1 MSFPPKNRHPRNWH
15 QAHRQISDKHDA
27 LVVKM
32 FDNAN
37 SQNRERNLPKT
48 RFPSAPN
55 ALFGE
60 KARPRTTNKACL
72 HRKRN
77 LFWPQK
83 SLDYTTN
90 KACFSRYSYRHRL
103 DSSAKQ
109 HRNRYKPAHYPK
121 PPILKQNLPRHR
133 FLPGTAILSN
143 QKPTFQSKYKTRKNP
158 KNRTVS
164 TAHTPLG
171 SPNET
176 KGRTNTESI
185 RRRRQNRSY
194 RKLGFA
200 GS

>member
-1 MSFPPKNRHPRNWH
+1 
-15 QAHRQISDKHDA
+15 
-27 LVVKM
+27 M

-37 SQNRERNLPKT
+37 PQNRERNLPKT
-48 RFPSAPN
+48 WFCSAQN

-77 LFWPQK
+77 LFRFQK
-83 SLDYTTN
+83 SLDYKAN
-90 KACFSRYSYRHRL
+90 KACFSRYSHNPRR
-103 DSSAKQ
+103 DTPAKQ
-109 HRNRYKPAHYPK
+109 YGNHSKPAHYPK
-121 PPILKQNLPRHR
+121 PPIFKQDLPRHC
-133 FLPGTAILSN
+133 FLPDTDILSN
-143 QKPTFQSKYKTRKNP
+143 QKPTFQNKYKTRKTP
-158 KNRTVS
+158 KNRIVS
-164 TAHTPLG
+164 TAHTPFG

-176 KGRTNTESI
+176 KGSTDSESI

>member
-1 MSFPPKNRHPRNWH
+1 MPFPSKSGHPRYRH
-15 QAHRQISDKHDA
+15 QAYRQISDKHNA
-27 LVVKM
+27 FVVKM

-48 RFPSAPN
+48 WFRSAQN
-55 ALFGE
+55 AIFGE

-77 LFWPQK
+77 LFRLQK

-90 KACFSRYSYRHRL
+90 KACFPRHSHRHRH
-103 DSSAKQ
+103 DPSAKQ

-121 PPILKQNLPRHR
+121 PPIFRQDLPRHR
-133 FLPGTAILSN
+133 FLPDTDILSN
-143 QKPTFQSKYKTRKNP
+143 QKPTFQSKYKTRKIP
-158 KNRTVS
+158 KNRTFS
-164 TAHTPLG
+164 TAHTPFG

>member
-1 MSFPPKNRHPRNWH
+1 MSFPSKNRHPRNRH

-48 RFPSAPN
+48 WFRSAPN

-60 KARPRTTNKACL
+60 KARPRTARKACP

-103 DSSAKQ
+103 SPSAKQ
-109 HRNRYKPAHYPK
+109 HRNRYKPARYPNRPFSSK
-121 PPILKQNLPRHR
+121 TFTTPFPARHR
-133 FLPGTAILSN
+133 HS
-143 QKPTFQSKYKTRKNP
+143 QQSET
-158 KNRTVS
+158 
-164 TAHTPLG
+164 HTP
-171 SPNET
+171 
-176 KGRTNTESI
+176 KQI
-185 RRRRQNRSY
+185 
-194 RKLGFA
+194 
-200 GS
+200 

>member
-1 MSFPPKNRHPRNWH
+1 
-15 QAHRQISDKHDA
+15 
-27 LVVKM
+27 M

-48 RFPSAPN
+48 RFYSTQN

-72 HRKRN
+72 HSKRN
-77 LFWPQK
+77 LFRLQK

-90 KACFSRYSYRHRL
+90 KACFPHYSHDPRR
-103 DSSAKQ
+103 DTSAKQ
-109 HRNRYKPAHYPK
+109 YRNHSKPAHYPK
-121 PPILKQNLPRHR
+121 PPIFKQDLPRHR
-133 FLPGTAILSN
+133 FLHGTAILSN
-143 QKPTFQSKYKTRKNP
+143 QKPTFQSKYKTRKTP

-176 KGRTNTESI
+176 KGRTNAESI

>member
-1 MSFPPKNRHPRNWH
+1 MSFPSKSGHPRYRH
-15 QAHRQISDKHDA
+15 QAYRQISDKRNA
-27 LVVKM
+27 FVVKM

-48 RFPSAPN
+48 WFCSVQN

-77 LFWPQK
+77 LFRLQK

-90 KACFSRYSYRHRL
+90 KACFPHYSHDPRR
-103 DSSAKQ
+103 DTSAKQ
-109 HRNRYKPAHYPK
+109 YGNHSKPAHYPK
-121 PPILKQNLPRHR
+121 PPIFRQDLPRHR
-133 FLPGTAILSN
+133 FLPDTDILSN
-143 QKPTFQSKYKTRKNP
+143 QKPTFQSKYKTRKTP

-164 TAHTPLG
+164 TAHTPFG

>member
-1 MSFPPKNRHPRNWH
+1 MYFPSKKRHPRNRH

-37 SQNRERNLPKT
+37 SQNRERYLPKT
-48 RFPSAPN
+48 WFRSAPN

-60 KARPRTTNKACL
+60 KARHRTTNKACL

-103 DSSAKQ
+103 DPSAKQ
-109 HRNRYKPAHYPK
+109 RRNHSKPVHYPK
-121 PPILKQNLPRHR
+121 PPIFKQNLPATPFPARHR
-133 FLPGTAILSN
+133 HS
-143 QKPTFQSKYKTRKNP
+143 QQSET
-158 KNRTVS
+158 
-164 TAHTPLG
+164 HTP
-171 SPNET
+171 
-176 KGRTNTESI
+176 KQI
-185 RRRRQNRSY
+185 
-194 RKLGFA
+194 
-200 GS
+200 

>member
-1 MSFPPKNRHPRNWH
+1 
-15 QAHRQISDKHDA
+15 
-27 LVVKM
+27 M

-48 RFPSAPN
+48 WFRSAPN

-60 KARPRTTNKACL
+60 KARPCTTRKACL
-72 HRKRN
+72 YRKRN
-77 LFWPQK
+77 LFWSQK

-121 PPILKQNLPRHR
+121 PPILKQNLPQYR

-143 QKPTFQSKYKTRKNP
+143 QKPTFQSKYKTRKKTEKPHCQHRTHASWKP
-158 KNRTVS
+158 KRD
-164 TAHTPLG
+164 
-171 SPNET
+171 E
-176 KGRTNTESI
+176 
-185 RRRRQNRSY
+185 RQDQHRKHPSAASKQKLSEVRLR
-194 RKLGFA
+194 RKLKEDNGQ
-200 GS
+200 

>member
-1 MSFPPKNRHPRNWH
+1 
-15 QAHRQISDKHDA
+15 
-27 LVVKM
+27 M

-48 RFPSAPN
+48 RFRSVPN

-77 LFWPQK
+77 LFWHQK

-103 DSSAKQ
+103 DPSAKQ

-121 PPILKQNLPRHR
+121 PSIFKQNLPRHR
-133 FLPGTAILSN
+133 FLHGTAILSN
-143 QKPTFQSKYKTRKNP
+143 QKPILQSKYKTRKTP

-176 KGRTNTESI
+176 KGRTNAESI

>member
-1 MSFPPKNRHPRNWH
+1 MSFPSKNRHPRNRH

-48 RFPSAPN
+48 RFRSVPN

-72 HRKRN
+72 YRKRN
-77 LFWPQK
+77 LFWPQE

-90 KACFSRYSYRHRL
+90 KACFSHYSYRHRL
-103 DSSAKQ
+103 NPSAKQ

-121 PPILKQNLPRHR
+121 PPIFKQNLPRHR
-133 FLPGTAILSN
+133 FIPAPPFSAIRNPHPKANIRQEKSRKTALSAPHTRLLEA
-143 QKPTFQSKYKTRKNP
+143 QTRRKAGPTLKASVGGVKTE
-158 KNRTVS
+158 VI
-164 TAHTPLG
+164 G
-171 SPNET
+171 S
-176 KGRTNTESI
+176 
-185 RRRRQNRSY
+185 
-194 RKLGFA
+194 
-200 GS
+200 

>member
-1 MSFPPKNRHPRNWH
+1 MSFPSKSGHPRNWH

-32 FDNAN
+32 FDNTN

-48 RFPSAPN
+48 RFYSTQN

-77 LFWPQK
+77 LFRFQK

-90 KACFSRYSYRHRL
+90 KTCFSRYSYRPRL
-103 DSSAKQ
+103 DPSAKQ

-121 PPILKQNLPRHR
+121 PPIFKQNLPRHR
-133 FLPGTAILSN
+133 FLPDTDILSN
-143 QKPTFQSKYKTRKNP
+143 QKPTLPSKYKTRKIP
-158 KNRTVS
+158 KNRTFS
-164 TAHTPLG
+164 TAHTPFG

-176 KGRTNTESI
+176 KGRTDSESI

>member
-1 MSFPPKNRHPRNWH
+1 MPFPSKSGHPRYRH
-15 QAHRQISDKHDA
+15 QAHRQISDKRNA
-27 LVVKM
+27 FVVKM

-48 RFPSAPN
+48 WFCSAQN

-60 KARPRTTNKACL
+60 KARPRTTNKPCL

-77 LFWPQK
+77 LFRLQK

-90 KACFSRYSYRHRL
+90 KACFPHYSHNPRH
-103 DSSAKQ
+103 DTSAKQ
-109 HRNRYKPAHYPK
+109 YGNHSKPAHYHK
-121 PPILKQNLPRHR
+121 PPIFKQNLPRHR
-133 FLPGTAILSN
+133 FLPDTDILSN
-143 QKPTFQSKYKTRKNP
+143 QKPTFQSKYKTRKIP
-158 KNRTVS
+158 KNRTFS
-164 TAHTPLG
+164 TAHTPFG
-171 SPNET
+171 SPSET
-176 KGRTNTESI
+176 KGRTDSESI

>member
-1 MSFPPKNRHPRNWH
+1 MSFPSKNRHPRNWH
-15 QAHRQISDKHDA
+15 QVHRQISDKHDA

-37 SQNRERNLPKT
+37 SQNRERNLPKIWF
-48 RFPSAPN
+48 RSAPN

-60 KARPRTTNKACL
+60 KARPRTTRKACL

-90 KACFSRYSYRHRL
+90 KACFSRYLYRHRL
-103 DSSAKQ
+103 GPSAKQ
-109 HRNRYKPAHYPK
+109 HINRYKPAHYPK
-121 PPILKQNLPRHR
+121 LPIFKQNLPRYR
-133 FLPGTAILSN
+133 FLPDTAILSN
-143 QKPTFQSKYKTRKNP
+143 QKPTFQSKYKTRKTP

>member
-1 MSFPPKNRHPRNWH
+1 MSFPSKNRHPRNWH

-48 RFPSAPN
+48 WFRSAQN
-55 ALFGE
+55 SLFGE
-60 KARPRTTNKACL
+60 KARPRTTRKACL
-72 HRKRN
+72 YRKRN
-77 LFWPQK
+77 LFRLQK

-90 KACFSRYSYRHRL
+90 KACFPHYSHNPRH
-103 DSSAKQ
+103 DTSAKQ
-109 HRNRYKPAHYPK
+109 YGNHSKPAHYHK
-121 PPILKQNLPRHR
+121 PPIFKQDLPRHR

-143 QKPTFQSKYKTRKNP
+143 QKPTFQSKYKTRKTP

-164 TAHTPLG
+164 TAHTPFG

-176 KGRTNTESI
+176 KGRTDSESI

>member
-1 MSFPPKNRHPRNWH
+1 MSFPSKSGHPRYRH
-15 QAHRQISDKHDA
+15 QAYRQISDKHDA

-32 FDNAN
+32 FDNTN

-48 RFPSAPN
+48 RFYSTQN

-72 HRKRN
+72 HSKRN
-77 LFWPQK
+77 LFRLQK

-90 KACFSRYSYRHRL
+90 KACFPHYSHDPRR
-103 DSSAKQ
+103 DTSAKQ
-109 HRNRYKPAHYPK
+109 YGNHSKPAHYPN
-121 PPILKQNLPRHR
+121 PPIFRQDLPRHR
-133 FLPGTAILSN
+133 FLPDTDILSN
-143 QKPTFQSKYKTRKNP
+143 QKPTFQSKYKTRKIP
-158 KNRTVS
+158 KNRTFS
-164 TAHTPLG
+164 TAHTPFG

-176 KGRTNTESI
+176 KGRTDSESI

-194 RKLGFA
+194 QKLGFA

>member
-1 MSFPPKNRHPRNWH
+1 MSFPSKNRHPRNWH

-48 RFPSAPN
+48 WFRSAPN

-83 SLDYTTN
+83 SLDYKAN

-103 DSSAKQ
+103 DPSAKQ
-109 HRNRYKPAHYPK
+109 RRNRYKPAHYPK
-121 PPILKQNLPRHR
+121 PPIFKQNLPRHR
-133 FLPGTAILSN
+133 FLLGTAILSN
-143 QKPTFQSKYKTRKNP
+143 QKPTSQSKYKQEKPRKTALSAPHTRLLEAQTRRKAGP
-158 KNRTVS
+158 TLKASVGGVKTEVI
-164 TAHTPLG
+164 G
-171 SPNET
+171 S
-176 KGRTNTESI
+176 
-185 RRRRQNRSY
+185 
-194 RKLGFA
+194 
-200 GS
+200 